1 MKASITKFILPI
13 AIMTAYAGYTPRA
26 EASWLSDAGNK
37 VVNTV
42 VDAGRKAVDMVKPVL
57 DKTKTVIGGFVEPA
71 LDYVKSGNWKELLGL
86 IGTIIGGGGT
96 AGPNDTG
103 GGGGGGGEVGAAV
116 IMKPSYGENQI
127 DNLNVIT
134 KIKGVSVVNPGAT
147 IRVNVTEMTG
157 TKAGT
162 VAIKQEAEGFTAD
175 LGAGSMLEVN
185 GLHVLGVQGSSLSFD
200 QKAIG
205 QYWRLAPNTAARL
218 NIIEMQGGKYA
229 NVGVV
234 QELDVPRLDV
244 QGGTT
249 ELNLFRSR

>member
-1 MKASITKFILPI
+1 MKASIKFILPI
-13 AIMTAYAGYTPRA
+13 AIMTAYAGFTPRA
-26 EASWLSDAGNK
+26 EASWLSKAVNNT
-37 VVNTV
+37 VNTV
-42 VDAGRKAVDMVKPVL
+42 VDAGKKVVDTVMPVL

-103 GGGGGGGEVGAAV
+103 GGGGGGEVGAAV
-116 IMKPSYGENQI
+116 IASSYGENQI
-127 DNLNVIT
+127 DNLNVST
-134 KIKGVSVVNPGAT
+134 KINGVSVVNPGAT

-162 VAIKQEAEGFTAD
+162 VAIKQEADGFTAD
-175 LGAGSMLEVN
+175 LGARSMLEVN
-185 GLHVLGVQGSSLSFD
+185 GIHVLGTQASSLSFD
-200 QKAIG
+200 QKAKG
-205 QYWRLAPNTAARL
+205 QYWRLAPDTTARL
-218 NIIEMQGGKYA
+218 NIIEMLGGKYST
-229 NVGVV
+229 VGVV
-234 QELDVPRLDV
+234 QELDMPRLDI